1 MGYNAARSVFLDSVI
16 KKIKNGEDIVIVS
29 CDLGAPIFDDFK
41 INYPERFISV
51 GIAEQNLIAIAGGL
65 ALEGKKVIAYGANP
79 FVVTRAFDQIRNLI
93 SMMKIPICIVGVGT
107 GLSIAEYG
115 ATHYVTED
123 LALIRMCPLIDIYNV
138 SDVSLAAWLG
148 DNFDMFDKPCY
159 IRFDKLTMDNNLI
172 QNDDENFE
180 TGIRAVLSDNNSN
193 NDRVIVSTGNIGYEI
208 IEHIKENKTIK
219 YDFVDVYKFP
229 YDEKVMIEILEKY
242 SDIIVIDESNIEN
255 SLHTLLLKTM
265 NKYGILK
272 QIKNYSLDFSKG
284 FPKVYG
290 DRNYLLKNN
299 GLDFWKELF

>member
-1 MGYNAARSVFLDSVI
+1 M
-16 KKIKNGEDIVIVS
+16 
-29 CDLGAPIFDDFK
+29 
-41 INYPERFISV
+41 
-51 GIAEQNLIAIAGGL
+51 
-65 ALEGKKVIAYGANP
+65 
-79 FVVTRAFDQIRNLI
+79 
-93 SMMKIPICIVGVGT
+93 
-107 GLSIAEYG
+107 
-115 ATHYVTED
+115 TED

-138 SDVSLAAWLG
+138 SDISLAAWLG

-172 QNDDENFE
+172 QNGDKNFE
-180 TGIRAVLSDNNSN
+180 TGIRVLSGNNSN
-193 NDRVIVSTGNIGYEI
+193 NDKVIVSTGNIGYEI
-208 IEHIKENKTIK
+208 IEHIKENETIK

-229 YDEKVMIEILEKY
+229 YDEKVMIEILGKY